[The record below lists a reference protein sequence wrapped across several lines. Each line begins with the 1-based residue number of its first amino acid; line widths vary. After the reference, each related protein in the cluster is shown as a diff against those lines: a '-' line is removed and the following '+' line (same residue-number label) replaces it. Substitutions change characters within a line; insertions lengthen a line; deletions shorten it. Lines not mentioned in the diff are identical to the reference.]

1 MLLCNSRA
9 DSFANYQIT
18 IANQRQFLFSLISL
32 GSNRPS
38 CPPCWPNRSEPMG
51 NNFAANAMRL
61 QFDYYFYCS
70 SRLLEPGGTSYLSPS
85 AKYNIVFPASLL
97 FVCCWTGVD
106 CFWFFHSASFTAK
119 LWTARRGNEN
129 WPRKCGKWFCPRHE
143 IMPRNGKRILC
154 YHLPRIC
161 REHESC
167 CRVEYRKS
175 LSCPKIHCDALKRSW
190 TLGRS
195 CLQSFEG
202 GKWDRK
208 SVGIL

>member
-70 SRLLEPGGTSYLSPS
+70 SRLLEPGDLVPFPFRKIQYCFFRLFAVCLLLNRSWLLLILSYCFFFYRQVVNSTQRQRKL
-85 AKYNIVFPASLL
+85 AEKMRKMVLPA
-97 FVCCWTGVD
+97 
-106 CFWFFHSASFTAK
+106 
-119 LWTARRGNEN
+119 
-129 WPRKCGKWFCPRHE
+129 
-143 IMPRNGKRILC
+143 PRNYASKWKTHFVLSFAA
-154 YHLPRIC
+154 HLPRTWKLLSSGIP
-161 REHESC
+161 E
-167 CRVEYRKS
+167 KS
-175 LSCPKIHCDALKRSW
+175 QLPQDPLRCSKKKLNTWQKLPAIFWR
-190 TLGRS
+190 
-195 CLQSFEG
+195 
-202 GKWDRK
+202 GKVRP
-208 SVGIL
+208 